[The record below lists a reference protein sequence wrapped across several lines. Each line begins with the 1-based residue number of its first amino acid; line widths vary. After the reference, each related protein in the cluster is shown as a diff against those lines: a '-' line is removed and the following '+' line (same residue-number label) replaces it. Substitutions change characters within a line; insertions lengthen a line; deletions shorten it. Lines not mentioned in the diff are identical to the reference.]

1 MKLIVEGYPYQAQDV
16 ERVLQGIDV
25 PQNKDGLVRVNY
37 VGYFYNKRLNDCVF
51 FLPKVVINER
61 RLLLNRYTPEEL
73 IDVERSKKLRRKD
86 RDFIYG
92 LSVWIYRAVREFQR
106 QNEDNDIVYVN
117 TYSRLDGSS
126 NRVANTLLD
135 VILSLIRFNNENQD
149 FFMFIM
155 KNIHSGY
162 NKINWTKTI
171 ARNQAIMQRGR
182 PVYTEL
188 VNKKKQVNFD
198 EELLIIYYSVLNYIS
213 EHYGFR
219 VRVNANYELITGSQ
233 FNRWLSGYGT
243 LRLRQIKYKYFSDKA
258 LALWKHCYAFF
269 ELAQLI
275 NSSRQQNDYM
285 LVKNFNIVF
294 EAIIDELLSDKDLN
308 STELKNQPDGKLVD
322 HIYAY
327 DGLIN
332 DNERIYYIG
341 DSKYYKLGE
350 PIGPNSVYKQYT
362 YARNV
367 IQYNLKLFLRDDKDE
382 QGRGKGAGTDYLI
395 YRDPDTE
402 GYNITPNFFI
412 SARLN
417 EEYDYDDGELRFMG
431 DEPPLK
437 HFENR
442 LFDRDT
448 LLLQRY
454 DVNFLFV
461 MALYASAN
469 DYAKSEFKQYA
480 QRKFR
485 AEIIEYLE
493 KRYQFFSLQRRPDRN
508 YDLHSIV
515 NKHFRNIIG
524 RTFRP
529 YSDDEILY
537 LSCET
542 EEKYREDNLQ
552 LLSQLSEDFIIRDY
566 QLGTDP
572 RDAINHFKTVF
583 VTAHQ
588 GKAQGSQRKFS
599 LGDFADETILIGGYR
614 REKDQLQWILANK
627 KYNVRDNAA
636 RSGNVGRIRET
647 AIAARLL
654 VLYDI
659 AAPTQSIPR
668 VFFISSPSKVKAS
681 TMEKMGY
688 KEPNGQYLLYD
699 LLMEIPFEQFDL
711 AHVFEYARIEEMERR
726 RASGSI
732 VEGWER
738 KWFGTPLYYKG
749 SELMRILANH
759 IEPPVVS
766 GKAPDF
772 ITSPNAKANE
782 QEVAEDPAQKKSY
795 EPLMAAEPQVANEPQ
810 AEDTVSPAS
819 NVVAPTIEGIWAAF
833 KSVQFRKRFEKR
845 LVDAGERKSQAVFKM
860 QHFYNKVKDADQGG
874 IFRRRL
880 NECKTFEEMSRILT
894 DLFEEWKNNL
904 KYPWVRDLFFGYI
917 DFLRDLYLANGNLD
931 DTKEDNLTKSS
942 KIQLTYRDGT
952 VVQLNPIDALKKVV
966 LLIGPER
973 VSQMNLRVIGDKLIV
988 KHKPFNAKYYELIE
1002 SDWWLL
1008 NKGTPK
1014 AKYQNIYIM
1023 LQRYNSLGIKVK
1035 LIQ

>member
-1 MKLIVEGYPYQAQDV
+1 M
-16 ERVLQGIDV
+16 
-25 PQNKDGLVRVNY
+25 PQNKDALVRVNY

-61 RLLLNRYTPEEL
+61 KLLLNRYTPEEL
-73 IDVERSKKLRRKD
+73 IDVERSKKLRRQD

-135 VILSLIRFNNENQD
+135 VILSLIRFNNENRD

-171 ARNQAIMQRGR
+171 ANNQAIIQRGK
-182 PVYTEL
+182 PVYTVL

-198 EELLIIYYSVLNYIS
+198 EELLIIYYSVLNYIN

-219 VRVNANYELITGSQ
+219 VKVNANYELITGSQ
-233 FNRWLSGYGT
+233 FIRWLSGYGT

-294 EAIIDELLSDKDLN
+294 EAIIDELLSDKELN
-308 STELKNQPDGKLVD
+308 YTELKNQPDGKLVD

-332 DNERIYYIG
+332 DRERIYYIG
-341 DSKYYKLGE
+341 DSKYYKLGSK
-350 PIGPNSVYKQYT
+350 PDDSSIYKQYT

-417 EEYDYDDGELRFMG
+417 EDYDYDDGEMRYMG

-461 MALYASAN
+461 VALYASAN
-469 DYAKSEFKQYA
+469 DYSKSEFKQYA

-485 AEIIEYLE
+485 AKIIEYLE
-493 KRYQFFSLQRRPDRN
+493 KRYQFFSLQRRPDRTE
-508 YDLHSIV
+508 DLHSII
-515 NKHFRNIIG
+515 NHHFRNIIG

-537 LSCET
+537 LSCES
-542 EEKYREDNLQ
+542 EEKYREENLQ
-552 LLSQLSEDFIIRDY
+552 LISQLSQDFIIRDY
-566 QLGTDP
+566 KLGTDP
-572 RDAINHFKTVF
+572 RDAINNFTTVF
-583 VTAHQ
+583 TDAHQ
-588 GKAQGSQRKFS
+588 SKIQGSQRMFTLS
-599 LGDFADETILIGGYR
+599 DFADETILIGGYR
-614 REKDQLQWILANK
+614 SEKNQLEWILANK

-636 RSGNVGRIRET
+636 RDGNVGRIRET
-647 AIAARLL
+647 AISARLL
-654 VLYDI
+654 ILYDI
-659 AAPTQSIPR
+659 AKPKKSTPR
-668 VFFISSPSKVKAS
+668 VFIISSPKTVKKV
-681 TMEKMGY
+681 TMMKMGY
-688 KEPNGQYLLYD
+688 QSPSGQYLLYD
-699 LLMEIPFEQFDL
+699 LLMEIPFEQIDL
-711 AHVFEYARIEEMERR
+711 SYVIDYARIEEMQRR
-726 RASGSI
+726 VASKTI
-732 VEGWER
+732 YEGWEQ
-738 KWFGTPLYYKG
+738 KWRGTPLFYKG
-749 SELMRILANH
+749 SKLMQILVNKKEPFVASEPSIELYTS
-759 IEPPVVS
+759 S
-766 GKAPDF
+766 GNVKDF
-772 ITSPNAKANE
+772 QDVAKE
-782 QEVAEDPAQKKSY
+782 QSQVIKLEQKY
-795 EPLMAAEPQVANEPQ
+795 EPLMAAEPQVALEPQ
-810 AEDTVSPAS
+810 SDAFIIQEV
-819 NVVAPTIEGIWAAF
+819 EGIWKAF
-833 KSVQFRKRFEKR
+833 LSVQFRKRYEKR
-845 LVDAGERKSQAVFKM
+845 LINAGEKKAQAKFKM
-860 QHFYNKVKDADQGG
+860 QHFYNKAKDADAGG

-880 NECKTFEEMSRILT
+880 NDCKTFDDMQSILT
-894 DLFEEWKNNL
+894 DLFEVWKNNL
-904 KYPWVRDLFFGYI
+904 KYPWVRDLFFGYL
-917 DFLRDLYLANGNLD
+917 DFLRELYLANGNLD
-931 DTKEDNLTKSS
+931 DTKESNLTKSA
-942 KIQLTYRDGT
+942 KIQLTYNDGKEEKLMP
-952 VVQLNPIDALKKVV
+952 QEALRKVV
-966 LLIGPER
+966 IMAGPEN
-973 VSQMNLRVIGDKLIV
+973 VFKMNLKVRNDKMLLRYHIGTGNSYEKIADWCWLSTRGE
-988 KHKPFNAKYYELIE
+988 AKI
-1002 SDWWLL
+1002 
-1008 NKGTPK
+1008 
-1014 AKYQNIYIM
+1014 KYRNIKSI
-1023 LQRYNSLGIKVK
+1023 LQKYSSLGVK
-1035 LIQ
+1035 AVFIE